1 MGSEVPAAMSESA
14 PPGLQHPVHCPQLVQ
29 RGPRPGNLQWRY
41 LPSSALGR
49 LQMLRRPPLLRPDHL
64 SALPRHPHHPQAP
77 ALTALAKRTKQ
88 RFHPFREQGGA
99 AAVLVQSWTS
109 LSGPCKAAVTG
120 LGTGSGGAGR
130 RSCVYVGRP
139 IGLSRFYCTDLRVVI
154 GKLRRWSVP
163 DSTWE
168 EAFRLSGCIIPDH

>member
-1 MGSEVPAAMSESA
+1 MI
-14 PPGLQHPVHCPQLVQ
+14 
-29 RGPRPGNLQWRY
+29 RT
-41 LPSSALGR
+41 SSANPLFA
-49 LQMLRRPPLLRPDHL
+49 RRMIHL
-64 SALPRHPHHPQAP
+64 SCPFRERETGRAP
-77 ALTALAKRTKQ
+77 DLALASRTKQ

-130 RSCVYVGRP
+130 RSCVYAGRP

-163 DSTWE
+163 GSTWE